1 MAEKKQR
8 NPSFT
13 TPRGVFKYP
22 ALNKPDYGNEQF
34 PKPNGEYKVQLILS
48 EAEAQPLIEKL
59 QPLYDAAIAE
69 GKEKFKELKVEAR
82 KKLGKVT
89 ENDLYATE
97 YDQETEEPTGN
108 LIFKFTMQASG
119 ENKKKERWERKPALF
134 DAKGKPLPKNAPA
147 IWGGTEGKVSFE
159 ASPYFI
165 PGTGAAGLKLRLQAV
180 QVLELVTGG
189 QRSADAYG
197 FGAEDGYEADDN
209 NEEGDDAPFDTDGK
223 GSGDTEEF

>member
-13 TPRGVFKYP
+13 SPRGIARYP

-34 PKPNGEYKVQLILS
+34 PKPDGEYKVQLILS

-59 QPLYDAAIAE
+59 QPLYDAAIEE
-69 GKEKFKELKVEAR
+69 GKAKFKELKVEQR
-82 KKLGKVT
+82 KKLGALK

-108 LIFKFTMQASG
+108 LIFKFTMQAG
-119 ENKKKERWERKPALF
+119 GKNKKGEPWSRKPALF

-147 IWGGTEGKVSFE
+147 IWGGSEVKVSFE
-159 ASPYFI
+159 AAPYFI
-165 PGTGAAGLKLRLQAV
+165 PGTGAAGLKLRLQAA

-209 NEEGDDAPFDTDGK
+209 NEEGDEAPDTDGK
-223 GSGDTEEF
+223 SGSGEDEF